1 MTLPA
6 AGCNDTAHRYTSTAC
21 LHGRHDYCAAPTVS
35 RDGTWQTVG
44 PSYSALLG
52 EAKTPAS
59 CKFCSAPCECPRHT
73 DPEAPCVGDRGQ

>member
-6 AGCNDTAHRYTSTAC
+6 ASTDTAHRYLSTAC

-35 RDGTWQTVG
+35 RDGTWQTIG

-52 EAKTPAS
+52 EAKQAAA
-59 CKFCSAPCECPRHT
+59 CKFCGSRCRCRCHP
-73 DPEAPCVGDRGQ
+73 DPDKEQP